1 MIEYNTTTKHKV
13 ALLRGLYR
21 GRNPSQLQF
30 LLGGLLPSADC
41 PPFSS
46 VSLSLE
52 PFSSV
57 SGPRAPFHWRIASAA
72 ALAGQ
77 AHGQLCPFRHALY
90 LVDSPPYE
98 WVNAAW
104 QYSTPWGPGHV
115 YALVTTQPSARQW

>member
-41 PPFSS
+41 SPFSS

-90 LVDSPPYE
+90 LVDVLEPLLMNGSM
-98 WVNAAW
+98 
-104 QYSTPWGPGHV
+104 QSGSITHLGG
-115 YALVTTQPSARQW
+115 LVTFMHL